1 MMDEDETREKMRIE
15 SKREKALL
23 KKVQVL
29 SALVDVRKRILAE
42 ASALTGEEQ
51 DRVYLGIWSV
61 KDLLAHLTGW
71 DYTNIKAASEVM
83 AGEIPGFY
91 ASHDHDW
98 QSYNATL
105 VAKYRRDSLE
115 EAIAQV
121 GISHRQMI
129 EFMQSIPPDVFEK
142 DFGVRFR
149 GFKVTIARLMEAEA
163 KDEETHLEQLV
174 QFRESLKI

>member
-1 MMDEDETREKMRIE
+1 MRIE
-15 SKREKALL
+15 SKREKAVL

-29 SALVDVRKRILAE
+29 SALVNVRGRILAE
-42 ASALTGEEQ
+42 AAALSGEEQ
-51 DRVYLGIWSV
+51 DRVFLGIWSV
-61 KDLLAHLTGW
+61 KDFLAHLAGW

-83 AGEIPGFY
+83 AGKIPGFY
-91 ASHDHDW
+91 AFHDHDW

-129 EFMQSIPPDVFEK
+129 EFMQAIPPDVFGK

-149 GFKVTIARLMEAEA
+149 DYKVTIARLMEAEV
-163 KDEETHLEQLV
+163 KDEETHLEQLIE
-174 QFRESLKI
+174 FRQSL